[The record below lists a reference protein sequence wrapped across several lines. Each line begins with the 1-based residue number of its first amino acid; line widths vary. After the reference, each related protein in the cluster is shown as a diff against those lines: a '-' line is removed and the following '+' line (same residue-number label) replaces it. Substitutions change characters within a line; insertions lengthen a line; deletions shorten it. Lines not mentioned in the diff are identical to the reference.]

1 MHNHTLD
8 SGLFNQ
14 HSPVIIATLG
24 PSFCKKEDIIS
35 AINSGVRYFR
45 QPLAYKNQDHHS
57 QYLLVKEIAEDQKTP
72 CFVIPD
78 FPSDRLRIGQVQN
91 SIIYE
96 QNSKLSI
103 VDKKETNRQGEI
115 PIPGIKKHINNIPVG
130 ESLLIRDG
138 NIAIKIIDKTKTS
151 LVGCIDFAKQRIKTN
166 NNIVFT
172 NFDITINQLTPGD
185 ISYLNGVKVAGQ
197 IPLYINIS
205 LVRNASDILRCK
217 KQLSEI
223 YGKCIPKIMTKVETE
238 PALENISDIIRES
251 DCIMVARG
259 DLATAIN
266 VEKLPHIQHSII
278 TMCKIMNKPV
288 IVATQM
294 LENFADYSIP
304 NRSELNDVA
313 LAVRQRA
320 SAIMLSRETSGSKKP
335 LAVIKLAKK
344 IIDHEISKV
353 TKHEIPFRDRFPII
367 AIEGIDGAGKTT
379 VAEALATSIKGN
391 FINTPPVDYKP
402 LKLFFE
408 LPERSVK
415 ARLLFYVGSLWEI
428 WEDIIERCKVRPVVL
443 DRYTLSTLL
452 YHETLLNEDIFNIYN
467 NAFPPNADITI
478 SLDVSEKT
486 ALIRL
491 QKKST
496 KSFDTDL
503 ENDSMLQR
511 DLAKKFKKYSQYVIN
526 TNLLTIDQVVKEC
539 IRIIKDYINNNKSD
553 SEQIPST
560 DLQ

>member
-1 MHNHTLD
+1 
-8 SGLFNQ
+8 
-14 HSPVIIATLG
+14 
-24 PSFCKKEDIIS
+24 
-35 AINSGVRYFR
+35 
-45 QPLAYKNQDHHS
+45 
-57 QYLLVKEIAEDQKTP
+57 
-72 CFVIPD
+72 
-78 FPSDRLRIGQVQN
+78 
-91 SIIYE
+91 
-96 QNSKLSI
+96 
-103 VDKKETNRQGEI
+103 
-115 PIPGIKKHINNIPVG
+115 
-130 ESLLIRDG
+130 
-138 NIAIKIIDKTKTS
+138 
-151 LVGCIDFAKQRIKTN
+151 
-166 NNIVFT
+166 
-172 NFDITINQLTPGD
+172 
-185 ISYLNGVKVAGQ
+185 
-197 IPLYINIS
+197 
-205 LVRNASDILRCK
+205 
-217 KQLSEI
+217 
-223 YGKCIPKIMTKVETE
+223 MTKVETE

-344 IIDHEISKV
+344 IIDHELSNLP
-353 TKHEIPFRDRFPII
+353 KHNIPYGNRFPIV
-367 AIEGIDGAGKTT
+367 AIEGIDGVGKTS
-379 VAEALATSIKGN
+379 VAKVLAKSIKGDY
-391 FINTPPVDYKP
+391 INTPPVDYKP

-408 LPERSVK
+408 LPERSAK
-415 ARLLFYVGSLWEI
+415 ARLLFYAGSLWEI
-428 WEDIIERCKVRPVVL
+428 WENIIERCKVRPVVL

-486 ALIRL
+486 VMNRL
-491 QKKST
+491 QEKAT

-503 ENDSMLQR
+503 ENDRVLQR
-511 DLAKKFKKYSQYVIN
+511 NLAKKYKKYSQYVIN
-526 TNLLTIDQVVKEC
+526 TDLLTIDQVVKKC
-539 IRIIKDYINNNKSD
+539 IRIIKNYINNNKSD